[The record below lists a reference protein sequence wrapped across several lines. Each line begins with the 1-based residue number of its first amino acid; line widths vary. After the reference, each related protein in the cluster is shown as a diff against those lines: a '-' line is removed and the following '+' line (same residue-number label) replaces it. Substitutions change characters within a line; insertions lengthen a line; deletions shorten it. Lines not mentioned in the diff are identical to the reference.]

1 MIFDIGNYHKNEE
14 IEVQA
19 LVLFIN
25 TARAVLKYMDSY
37 FYRKARLSLVK
48 FIVLQAL
55 LIKERALSLTDLA
68 VFTNTERHNITTLV
82 ERLRK
87 DGLVTTQRSKVD
99 KRVIHVELTGKGAE
113 LVQKAFPL
121 ARDIVRQIVPPV
133 DNADMAAFMK
143 QLELMYANASKALKE
158 G

>member
-1 MIFDIGNYHKNEE
+1 MIDFGEYHKDKE
-14 IEVQA
+14 IGVQV

-48 FIVLQAL
+48 FIALQAL
-55 LIKERALSLTDLA
+55 LPRDRALSLTDLA
-68 VFTNTERHNITTLV
+68 IFTNTERHNITTLV
-82 ERLRK
+82 ERLRR

-99 KRVIHVELTGKGAE
+99 KRVINVELTEKGAE

-133 DNADMAAFMK
+133 DSADTAAFMK